1 MQQPWQVDLESLIG
15 ASTVG
20 LKYASETSRHRGVRV
35 EAGELL
41 GGWQPESRIYTVVAK
56 REIATADLIATD
68 AASHRA
74 HADGGAMTVPLEPHS
89 RADTS
94 CISENIP
101 NCQKSAVSMEQNERH
116 H

>member
-89 RADTS
+89 RGTYLY
-94 CISENIP
+94 CIVI
-101 NCQKSAVSMEQNERH
+101 
-116 H
+116 